1 MTVPTG
7 WRRKAILL
15 FKSEK
20 RLNAGNIV
28 KTFNNKNIEEMKA
41 VMITEST
48 CDALALTH
56 KPRTK
61 DLTAHLGNLKHQF
74 IDQSELC
81 FYHATLVVLLRRGY
95 KADSTFSDFESLWEA
110 ESDYLLEHLSLRWL
124 ISACDTFIDHS
135 KSTTRAAILIN
146 AVTLVNTLRIYETKH
161 FLHTSSGS
169 QPLPLSQENIEAL
182 YCSDLPLYDG
192 LTYFR
197 IGSDDTL
204 KNMRTRYER
213 FIKIDSLAATILL
226 SIFDRFQTNNSA
238 FSTMRFLHKNENSQW
253 WVD

>member
-1 MTVPTG
+1 MTAPTG

-20 RLNAGNIV
+20 KLNAGNIV

-41 VMITEST
+41 VMITEPT
-48 CDALALTH
+48 CDAFALTH

-61 DLTAHLGNLKHQF
+61 DLTAHLANLRHQF
-74 IDQSELC
+74 IGQSELC

-95 KADSTFSDFESLWEA
+95 KTDNTFADFESLWEA

-135 KSTTRAAILIN
+135 KNNTRAAILMN

-161 FLHTSSGS
+161 FLHSSSRS
-169 QPLPLSQENIEAL
+169 QPLPLSQKNIEAL
-182 YCSDLPLYDG
+182 YRSDLHLYDG

-197 IGSDDTL
+197 IGCDDTL
-204 KNMRTRYER
+204 KNMRTRYEG
-213 FIKIDSLAATILL
+213 FIRTDSLAATILL
-226 SIFDRFQTNNSA
+226 SIFDRFQANDSA
-238 FSTMRFLHKNENSQW
+238 FSTMRSLHKSKNSQW